1 MHILGAA
8 ARFDNPL
15 PQQSV
20 DHPSMVRRAGTGFG
34 NCRTGAAV
42 HTLDPLGHVW
52 ISITLMDRAREA
64 WCVVCAQTQTL
75 SQSAV
80 PPSPTPVPPCKLCRW
95 PHRSWHERSQLGGPG
110 QHLPDQSRRTQAA
123 DRSQGGWPHTPE
135 LDVTAHTQGAPSQ
148 GNQHSPSEHCCA
160 FAAVPDVTTTLHAV

>member
-80 PPSPTPVPPCKLCRW
+80 PPAQHLSRHASFAGGHTDPGTREASLGALASICLTRADARKQLIEAKVGGHTPLSWTSQRTHRGHPHRATSTAPQNTVVRLQLSPT
-95 PHRSWHERSQLGGPG
+95 
-110 QHLPDQSRRTQAA
+110 
-123 DRSQGGWPHTPE
+123 
-135 LDVTAHTQGAPSQ
+135 
-148 GNQHSPSEHCCA
+148 
-160 FAAVPDVTTTLHAV
+160 